1 MFVVT
6 KYILREH
13 MGPFVYGLL
22 TIVFVFIL
30 NLVFRDLGR
39 LLGKGL
45 PASVIVEFFVFN
57 LAWMLALAIPMAVL
71 VATLMAFGRLS
82 SENEIAALKAGGIH
96 FYRMIAPVLVVA
108 GLLTFAMERFN
119 NCVLPDF
126 NHRVRLLTSD
136 ISRKRPTLTLEPHVF
151 FDEIPDYSLLVHEI
165 KEEGNVLK
173 EIIINNHSDPRYNET
188 IIAENGR
195 LTFSEEQE
203 KLKFSLFS
211 GEIHKVE
218 LEDLE
223 NYTIV
228 KFETQVLSIPV
239 DNMVLKRSNSQS
251 RGQREKSAAMMREDI
266 EKNLEKIRIRE
277 EQILG
282 IVQRNLDEVFPV
294 ELWPEE
300 GERKEKRTSSPQRQ
314 WRGKSSLR
322 IQGIL
327 QQIQGERRI
336 IRGYRRSISALRVE
350 VHKKY
355 SIPVACIIFVL
366 IGAPLGV
373 MARQGGLATGGVLS
387 LVFFLIYWT
396 FLIGGEQL
404 ADRRLIGPAV
414 AMWAPNLLVGIGG
427 VLLVVRSV
435 RETTFIPWERCSLA
449 FKRIF
454 HRRKR

>member
-13 MGPFVYGLL
+13 TGPFVYGLL

-82 SENEIAALKAGGIH
+82 SENEIAALKAGGVH

-188 IIAENGR
+188 IIAENGK

-203 KLKFSLFS
+203 KLKFSLFN
-211 GEIHKVE
+211 GEVHKVE

-223 NYTIV
+223 DYTIV

-239 DNMVLKRSNSQS
+239 DNMVLKRSNSQN

-266 EKNLEKIRIRE
+266 KKNLEIIRVRE
-277 EQILG
+277 DRILG
-282 IVQRNLDEVFPV
+282 IVRQNLDEVFPV
-294 ELWPEE
+294 ELWTEE
-300 GERKEKRTSSPQRQ
+300 GERKEKGTSSSQRQ

-322 IQGIL
+322 VQGIL
-327 QQIQGERRI
+327 QQIQGERKI
-336 IRGYRRSISALRVE
+336 IRGYRRSISALQVE

-373 MARQGGLATGGVLS
+373 MARQGGLATGGGLS

-414 AMWAPNLLVGIGG
+414 AMWAPNLLVGMGG

-435 RETTFIPWERCSLA
+435 REIAFIPWERWSLW
-449 FKRIF
+449 FQRIF